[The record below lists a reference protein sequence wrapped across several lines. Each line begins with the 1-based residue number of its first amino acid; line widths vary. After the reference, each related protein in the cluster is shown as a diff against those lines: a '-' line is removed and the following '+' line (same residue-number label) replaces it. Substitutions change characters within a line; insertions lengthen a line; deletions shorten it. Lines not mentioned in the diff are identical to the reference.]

1 MLVFKIVYKKAIA
14 AIQFGYYYVFRYFTD
29 EASVQD
35 DYRWQLNRT
44 IQDPSTVSDNS
55 VLSVSKAVSD
65 TANTADNYTVSVSS
79 VRSESLDIDE
89 DVTFSISTSKSDTI
103 GASDSG
109 LIVSQDYCNINYFA
123 ADFVGE
129 SASI

>member
-35 DYRWQLNRT
+35 DYRWQLDRT
-44 IQDPSTVSDNS
+44 IQDPSTVADNS

-79 VRSESLDIDE
+79 VRSESLNIDE

-109 LIVSQDYCNINYFA
+109 LIVSQDYCSINYFA

>member
-55 VLSVSKAVSD
+55 VLSVSKPVSD
-65 TANTADNYTVSVSS
+65 TANTADNYTVLVGLS
-79 VRSESLDIDE
+79 RSENLEIDE

-109 LIVSQDYCNINYFA
+109 LIVSQDYCSINYFA

>member
-35 DYRWQLNRT
+35 DYRWQLDRT
-44 IQDPSTVSDNS
+44 IQDPSTVADNS

-65 TANTADNYTVSVSS
+65 TANTADNYTVSVGLG
-79 VRSESLDIDE
+79 RSESLNIDE

-109 LIVSQDYCNINYFA
+109 LIVSQDYCSIDYFA

-129 SASI
+129 SATI

>member
-35 DYRWQLNRT
+35 DYRWQLDRT
-44 IQDPSTVSDNS
+44 IQDSSTVADNS
-55 VLSVSKAVSD
+55 VLSFSKSVSD

>member
-35 DYRWQLNRT
+35 DYRWQLDRT
-44 IQDPSTVSDNS
+44 IQDSSAITDNS
-55 VLSVSKAVSD
+55 SLVVTKSVSD
-65 TANTADNYTVSVSS
+65 TANTEDNYTVLIGLG
-79 VRSESLDIDE
+79 RSESLDAAE
-89 DVTFSISTSKSDTI
+89 DFSFSISTNKSDTI

-109 LIVSQDYCNINYFA
+109 LIVSQDYCSIDYFA

-129 SASI
+129 SATI

>member
-14 AIQFGYYYVFRYFTD
+14 AIEFGYYYIFRYFTD

-55 VLSVSKAVSD
+55 VLSVSKPVSD
-65 TANTADNYTVSVSS
+65 TANTADNYTVLVGLS
-79 VRSESLDIDE
+79 RSENLEIDE

-109 LIVSQDYCNINYFA
+109 LIVSQDYCSINYFA